1 VIVLGDLA
9 SRRAREPV
17 VVPWSSQAELAPP
30 VLRNTL
36 SAFVHSQAG
45 IPSPESG
52 LGGQFVR
59 LAFPFAITEQA
70 PLIASGIPAVLLS
83 VSGDRPTPAGSVLGP
98 PALISSLGTAVLQT
112 VNALDSG
119 APVAAPSAYLVL
131 SGKIVPLWAVRLLV
145 LALILPV
152 AATTVDAIA
161 RTRRRGHAVLRWV
174 GWVLAGVLPFL
185 VGLVALLIARAAGV
199 LSAEPPGAVGAG
211 AVPITGA
218 DASVMGV
225 VLLLVVACFLLLRP
239 LCLRLLAGLGEGAR
253 RPESPAA
260 DAAAVSLSVVMVVLA
275 LVVWALNPFAALLLV
290 PALHLWLWLAQ
301 PGARRSRWFVLVA
314 MLIAIVPGA
323 LVLIYYVNAYGLSP
337 LALAWSLTLMTGGS
351 LSVVTALYWCVAL
364 GCFASALVIASRAMR
379 ANAAAS
385 EPRVTVR
392 GPTTYAGPGSLGGTK
407 SALRR

>member
-1 VIVLGDLA
+1 
-9 SRRAREPV
+9 
-17 VVPWSSQAELAPP
+17 
-30 VLRNTL
+30 
-36 SAFVHSQAG
+36 
-45 IPSPESG
+45 
-52 LGGQFVR
+52 
-59 LAFPFAITEQA
+59 
-70 PLIASGIPAVLLS
+70 
-83 VSGDRPTPAGSVLGP
+83 
-98 PALISSLGTAVLQT
+98 
-112 VNALDSG
+112 
-119 APVAAPSAYLVL
+119 
-131 SGKIVPLWAVRLLV
+131 VRLLV

-275 LVVWALNPFAALLLV
+275 LVVWALN
-290 PALHLWLWLAQ
+290 LWLWLAQ